1 MDGHCTDTFFSRGL
15 LPHWFWLVAQEVTSH
30 CCDRVCGLCLQDL
43 MPAMIESETGASAL
57 AVRHTGALIC
67 HLIALKTACA
77 VCAGISDNDRDS
89 NPLSLFLPFS
99 PSPLATS
106 SRADSCCCGHCSHAA
121 TWGGLGAFPPA
132 AVRRKL
138 PRSALQQRC
147 CRKQAVAADPTG
159 ERAAQRRSR
168 RGIMCTEEW
177 MPQSQ

>member
-1 MDGHCTDTFFSRGL
+1 MDTALIPFSGGDC
-15 LPHWFWLVAQEVTSH
+15 LPHWVWLVAQEVTSH

-43 MPAMIESETGASAL
+43 MPAMIENETGASAL
-57 AVRHTGALIC
+57 AARHTGALIY
-67 HLIALKTACA
+67 HLIAQMIACA

-89 NPLSLFLPFS
+89 NPLSLFLPLS

-121 TWGGLGAFPPA
+121 TWGHSEPAPA

-147 CRKQAVAADPTG
+147 CRNRRLQRTQLAKG
-159 ERAAQRRSR
+159 RRSR
-168 RGIMCTEEW
+168 RGIMCSEES
-177 MPQSQ
+177 MPQSP